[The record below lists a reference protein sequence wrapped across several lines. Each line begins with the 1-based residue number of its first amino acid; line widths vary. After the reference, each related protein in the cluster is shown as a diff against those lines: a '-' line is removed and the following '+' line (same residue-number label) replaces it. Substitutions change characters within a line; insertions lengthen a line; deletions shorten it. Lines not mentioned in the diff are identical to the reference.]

1 MLSQPSFLP
10 LRINPQ
16 VKSIFFVVQFLIIS
30 AASAQILDLEMEC
43 PVVYPPEYITTNN
56 IHSISFAQSG
66 GNIKKALKKHANAV
80 ITYFFDSTGIASM
93 KVLNEV
99 GYTDTFMMNSL
110 RCQSKNDPDSRFYEP
125 NLFCT
130 DKGMILANQTERSNF
145 FYRYDSLSRLYE
157 WIEIDREQDE
167 QSNVLLTQYRFD
179 SIGHLDSIIEKEGSL
194 RYNLGTRSTDTI
206 YKSTI
211 VRSVQYSG
219 DRMSA
224 VITFTNNNREQTVA
238 ASTYRYR
245 YKGEKL
251 DQIELYIGDDK
262 KPIYTLKVLK
272 TTFVEKETE

>member
-1 MLSQPSFLP
+1 ML
-10 LRINPQ
+10 
-16 VKSIFFVVQFLIIS
+16 S

-43 PVVYPPEYITTNN
+43 PVVYPPEYITQNN

-66 GNIKKALKKHANAV
+66 GNIKKELKKHANAV
-80 ITYFFDSTGIASM
+80 ITYFFDSTGIACM
-93 KVLNEV
+93 KVLNDV

-110 RCQSKNDPDSRFYEP
+110 RCQSKNDPESRFYEA

-167 QSNVLLTQYRFD
+167 QSNVLLMQYRFD

-206 YKSTI
+206 YKSTV
-211 VRSVQYSG
+211 VRSIQYSG

-224 VITFTNNNREQTVA
+224 VITFTNNNREQTIA